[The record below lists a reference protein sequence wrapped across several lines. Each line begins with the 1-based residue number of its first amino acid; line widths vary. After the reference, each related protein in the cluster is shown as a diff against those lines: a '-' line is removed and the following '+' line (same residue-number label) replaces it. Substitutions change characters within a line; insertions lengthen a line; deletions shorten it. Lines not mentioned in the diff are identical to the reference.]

1 MIRRKDRKSDS
12 VCVRVYMFLM
22 HDRSFF
28 GGSGPSLACSLP
40 CNFPVVTR
48 EFLQRDGATLERL
61 IGASSFRLSNDA
73 EGPRDATICDR
84 LTGYELLVIHIS
96 LSVCQDRSV
105 EDSSNS
111 TTKNPTAFIISSTVD

>member
-1 MIRRKDRKSDS
+1 
-12 VCVRVYMFLM
+12 M

-40 CNFPVVTR
+40 CNFPMVTR

-61 IGASSFRLSNDA
+61 IGASSFRLSSDA

>member
-1 MIRRKDRKSDS
+1 M
-12 VCVRVYMFLM
+12 RVYMFLM

-40 CNFPVVTR
+40 CNFPMVTR

-61 IGASSFRLSNDA
+61 IGASSFRLSSDA